1 MGQRGASSTT
11 SAGVGQR
18 GGKMEA
24 GRKGER
30 KGIDEGRGCL
40 PSRSIWPALEGHEPF
55 LRAPRAQGPTRICS
69 VGVSEFAPSS
79 HPKGVKRSAALDS
92 CMQFRYSLTVGIGWY
107 DTSVPPQSTPSVS
120 SRQPVLD
127 SRFQASLSEAPR
139 SSKQR

>member
-1 MGQRGASSTT
+1 
-11 SAGVGQR
+11 
-18 GGKMEA
+18 MEA
-24 GRKGER
+24 GRKQEGGGGRRGGRREEGGER

-55 LRAPRAQGPTRICS
+55 LLHRAHRAQRGICS
-69 VGVSEFAPSS
+69 VGVSEVAPSS

-139 SSKQR
+139 SSRQR